1 MRATPL
7 LLTLALTLA
16 VTTPLEAQR
25 AYEPLNKETHRQR
38 RAKFLEAMD
47 GGIAIIVA
55 AQKDQDL
62 IYEFFVDHSDLHD
75 FIYLTGLEG
84 VDAWESALVLAPDA
98 ETYREILY
106 TSQDPDGI
114 REKTGIE
121 HVYPYELFMEHLSDG
136 ITDYS
141 LLRTHQRG
149 SKALATDLS
158 RSLGQEKNVYFNYQ
172 RFLNLAATPPERL
185 DIANRLRYFSPEVQV
200 KDASD
205 ILNRLRMIHDEAEIE
220 LLRKAS
226 DITVQAFME
235 SAKAVREEMTTQQIA
250 AIVNFTFE
258 YEHAAPSFRTN
269 ISISGPNAP
278 ARAGGRDWPI
288 GIVPRLGPWHVSD
301 GQMISYDIG
310 AEYAHYT
317 ADFGRSVPVSG
328 TYTTEQRRIAEIV
341 TRIQKQ
347 TIAAVRPGGT
357 FTESQALKDR
367 LMTEAGLGDVTGT
380 YGISHFVGMEIH
392 DVGFYDIPWEPGMCF
407 VIEWRVSQDD
417 FSIRFEDVILVTED
431 GHEWLTEHSP
441 IEPDEIEALMAQRG
455 IWEGGRQQ
463 PR

>member
-7 LLTLALTLA
+7 LLTLAVALA
-16 VTTPLEAQR
+16 ILTPLEAQR
-25 AYEPLNKETHRQR
+25 AYEPPNVEVHRER
-38 RAKFLEAMD
+38 RTKFLEAMD

-55 AQKDQDL
+55 AHTDQEL

-84 VDAWESALVLAPDA
+84 IDAWESALVLAPDA

-114 REKTGIE
+114 SQKTGIE
-121 HVYPYELFMEHLSDG
+121 HVYPYELLMEHLTDG
-136 ITDYS
+136 ITDFS

-149 SKALATDLS
+149 SKGLATDLS
-158 RSLGQEKNVYFNYQ
+158 RSLGEEKNVYFNYQ

-185 DIANRLRYFSPEVQV
+185 DIANRLRYFSPEVQM

-226 DITVQAFME
+226 DITVRAFME

-269 ISISGPNAP
+269 VRITGPDAP
-278 ARAGGRDWPI
+278 VTGEGREWPI
-288 GIVPRLGPWHVSD
+288 GTRPRLGPWHVSD

-317 ADFGRSVPVSG
+317 SDFGRSIPVSG
-328 TYTTEQRRIAEIV
+328 VYTPEQRRIAEIV

-347 TIAAVRPGGT
+347 TIGAVGPGGT

-367 LMTEAGLGDVTGT
+367 LMAEAGLGDVTGS

-407 VIEWRVSQDD
+407 VIEWRVSQAD

-431 GHEWLTEHSP
+431 GHEWLTEHAP
-441 IEPDEIEALMAQRG
+441 IEPDEIEALMAQQG
-455 IWEGGRQQ
+455 IWEGGR
-463 PR
+463 

>member
-1 MRATPL
+1 MRAPFL
-7 LLTLALTLA
+7 LLTLGVTLA
-16 VTTPLEAQR
+16 LVPHPPLEAQR
-25 AYEPLNKETHRQR
+25 AYEPPNAEVHRQR

-47 GGIAIIVA
+47 GGVAIVVA
-55 AQKDQDL
+55 ALKDQDN

-84 VDAWESALVLAPDA
+84 IEAYESALVLAPEA

-106 TSQDPDGI
+106 TSRDPAEM

-121 HVYPYELFMEHLSDG
+121 HVYPYELFLEHLSDA

-149 SKALATDLS
+149 SKALASDLS
-158 RSLGQEKNVYFNYQ
+158 RSLGDEKNVYFNYQ
-172 RFLNLAATPPERL
+172 RFLNLAETPPERL

-200 KDASD
+200 KDATD
-205 ILNRLRMIHDEAEIE
+205 ILNRLRMIHDETEIA
-220 LLRKAS
+220 LLRQAS

-269 ISISGPNAP
+269 VSITGPGAP
-278 ARAGGRDWPI
+278 ARGSGREWPL
-288 GIVPRLGPWHVSD
+288 GTRPRLGPWHVSD

-317 ADFGRSVPVSG
+317 SDFGRSIPVSG
-328 TYTTEQRRIAEIV
+328 TYTPEQRRIAEIV
-341 TRIQKQ
+341 TRIQKE
-347 TIAAVRPGGT
+347 TIAAVKPGGT

-367 LMTEAGLGDVTGT
+367 LMTEAGLGDVTGA

-407 VIEWRVSQDD
+407 VIEWSVTQDD

-455 IWEGGRQQ
+455 IREGGR
-463 PR
+463 

>member
-1 MRATPL
+1 MRSL
-7 LLTLALTLA
+7 LLTLTVVLA
-16 VTTPLEAQR
+16 SAQPLQAQR
-25 AYEPLNKETHRQR
+25 AYELPNKEVHSQR
-38 RAKFLEAMD
+38 RAKFLDAME
-47 GGIAIIVA
+47 GGIAIVVA
-55 AQKDQDL
+55 ALEDQDN

-75 FIYLTGLEG
+75 FIFLTGLEG
-84 VDAWESALVLAPDA
+84 IDAWQSALILVPGAQ
-98 ETYREILY
+98 TYREILY
-106 TSQDPDGI
+106 TSQDPDAMH
-114 REKTGIE
+114 EKTGIE
-121 HVYPYELFMEHLSDG
+121 HVYPYELLTEHLSDA
-136 ITDYS
+136 ITDYA

-158 RSLGQEKNVYFNYQ
+158 RSLGNEKLIYFNYQ
-172 RFLNLAATPPERL
+172 RFVNLAETPPDRL
-185 DIANRLRYFSPEVQV
+185 DLANRLRYFSPEVQMR
-200 KDASD
+200 DATD
-205 ILNRLRMIHDEAEIE
+205 ILNRLRMIHDEAGIA

-269 ISISGPNAP
+269 VSITGPGAP
-278 ARAGGRDWPI
+278 DRGRGREWPI
-288 GIVPRLGPWHVSD
+288 GTRRRLGPWPVED

-317 ADFGRSVPVSG
+317 SDFGRSIPVSG
-328 TYTTEQRRIAEIV
+328 KYTPEQRRIAEIV

-347 TIAAVRPGGT
+347 TIAAVKPGGT
-357 FTESQALKDR
+357 FAESQALKDR
-367 LMTEAGLGDVTGT
+367 LMREAGLGDATGS

-392 DVGFYDIPWEPGMCF
+392 DVGFYDVPWAPGMCF
-407 VIEWRVSQDD
+407 VIEWRVTQDD

-441 IEPDEIEALMAQRG
+441 IEPDEIEALMAQEGVWERG
-455 IWEGGRQQ
+455 R
-463 PR
+463 

>member
-1 MRATPL
+1 MRRSFVFLT
-7 LLTLALTLA
+7 LTLALA
-16 VTTPLEAQR
+16 TTAPIEAQR
-25 AYEPLNKETHRQR
+25 AFEPPNKQVHSQR
-38 RAKFLEAMD
+38 RARFLNAMD
-47 GGIAIIVA
+47 GGLAIVVA
-55 AQKDQDL
+55 ALEDQEN

-84 VDAWESALVLAPDA
+84 IEAFRSALVLAPDA

-106 TSQDPDGI
+106 TSQDPGEMS
-114 REKTGIE
+114 EKTGIE
-121 HVYPYELFMEHLSDG
+121 HVYPYEQLTEHLSDA

-158 RSLGQEKNVYFNYQ
+158 RSLGDEKNVYFNYQ
-172 RFLNLAATPPERL
+172 RFLNLAETPPERL
-185 DIANRLRYFSPEVQV
+185 DLANRLRYFSPEVQM
-200 KDASD
+200 KDATD
-205 ILNRLRMIHDEAEIE
+205 ILNRLRMIHDETEIA
-220 LLRKAS
+220 LLRTAS

-250 AIVNFTFE
+250 SIVNFTFE

-269 ISISGPNAP
+269 VTPSGPGVAQ
-278 ARAGGRDWPI
+278 RRGGGREWPI
-288 GIVPRLGPWHVSD
+288 GTRPRLGPWHVSD
-301 GQMISYDIG
+301 GQMLSYDIG

-317 ADFGRSVPVSG
+317 SDFGRTIPVSG
-328 TYTTEQRRIAEIV
+328 KYTPEQRRIAEIV
-341 TRIQKQ
+341 TRVQKQ
-347 TIAAVRPGGT
+347 TIAAVKPGGT

-367 LMTEAGLGDVTGT
+367 LMTEAGLGDVTGA

-407 VIEWRVSQDD
+407 VIEWRVSHEDW
-417 FSIRFEDVILVTED
+417 SIRFEDVILVTED

-441 IEPDEIEALMAQRG
+441 IEPDEIEALMAQEGVWERG
-455 IWEGGRQQ
+455 R
-463 PR
+463 

>member
-1 MRATPL
+1 MKKTIL
-7 LLTLALTLA
+7 FVILALAATS
-16 VTTPLEAQR
+16 PLHAQR
-25 AYEPLNKETHRQR
+25 AFDPLDPDVHSQR
-38 RAKFLEAMD
+38 RAKFLNAMD
-47 GGIAIIVA
+47 GGIAIVVA
-55 AQKDQDL
+55 ALEDQNN

-84 VDAWESALVLAPDA
+84 IDAFQSALVLAPDA
-98 ETYREILY
+98 EVFREILY
-106 TSQDPDGI
+106 TSQDPDLMA
-114 REKTGIE
+114 EKTGID
-121 HVYPYELFMEHLSDG
+121 HVYPYELLTEHLSDA
-136 ITDYS
+136 ITDYT

-158 RSLGQEKNVYFNYQ
+158 RSLGDEKNVYFNFQ
-172 RFLNLAATPPERL
+172 RFLNLAETPPERL
-185 DIANRLRYFSPEVQV
+185 DLANRLRYFSPEVHV
-200 KDASD
+200 KDATD
-205 ILNRLRMIHDEAEIE
+205 ILNRLRMIHDETEIA

-269 ISISGPNAP
+269 VSITGPGAP
-278 ARAGGRDWPI
+278 ARGSGREWPL
-288 GIVPRLGPWHVSD
+288 GTRPRLGQWHVSD
-301 GQMISYDIG
+301 GQMLSYDIG
-310 AEYAHYT
+310 AEYGHYT
-317 ADFGRSVPVSG
+317 SDFGRTIPVSG
-328 TYTTEQRRIAEIV
+328 KYTPEQRRIAEIV

-347 TIAAVRPGGT
+347 TIGAVRPGGT
-357 FTESQALKDR
+357 FIESQALKDR
-367 LMTEAGLGDVTGT
+367 LMTEAGLGDVTGA

-417 FSIRFEDVILVTED
+417 FSIRFEDVILVTEN

-441 IEPDEIEALMAQRG
+441 IEPDEIEALMAQQG
-455 IWEGGRQQ
+455 VWEGGR
-463 PR
+463 

>member
-1 MRATPL
+1 MRATSL
-7 LLTLALTLA
+7 LCIATSVLG
-16 VTTPLEAQR
+16 VTISLEAQR
-25 AYEPLNKETHRQR
+25 SYEPPNKEVHRQR
-38 RAKFLEAMD
+38 REKFLNAMD

-55 AQKDQDL
+55 ARKDQER

-75 FIYLTGLEG
+75 FIYLTGLERA
-84 VDAWESALVLAPDA
+84 DAWKSALVLAPDA
-98 ETYREILY
+98 EVYREILY
-106 TSQDPDGI
+106 TSQDPDEI
-114 REKTGIE
+114 QKRTGIE
-121 HVYPYELFMEHLSDG
+121 HVYPYEFFMEHLSDG

-149 SKALATDLS
+149 IKALATDLS
-158 RSLGQEKNVYFNYQ
+158 RSLGEEKQVYFNYQ
-172 RFLNLAATPPERL
+172 RFLNLSATPPERL

-205 ILNRLRMIHDEAEIE
+205 ILNRLRMIHDDAEIE

-226 DITVQAFME
+226 DITVEAFME

-269 ISISGPNAP
+269 VSISGPDAP
-278 ARAGGRDWPI
+278 VRRGRDWPI
-288 GIVPRLGPWHVSD
+288 GIRPRLGPWPVSN

-317 ADFGRSVPVSG
+317 SDFGRSIPVSG
-328 TYTTEQRRIAEIV
+328 RYTPEQRRIAEIV

-357 FTESQALKDR
+357 FTESQALKDK
-367 LMTEAGLGDVTGT
+367 LMTEAGLGNMTGT

-407 VIEWRVSQDD
+407 VIEWRVTQED

-431 GHEWLTEHSP
+431 GHEWLTKHSP
-441 IEPDEIEALMAQRG
+441 IEPDEIEALMAQSG
-455 IWEGGRQQ
+455 IWEKGR
-463 PR
+463 

>member
-1 MRATPL
+1 MRRRPL
-7 LLTLALTLA
+7 LLILALTLI
-16 VTTPLEAQR
+16 VTAPLEAQR
-25 AYEPLNKETHRQR
+25 AYEPPDKEAHQQR
-38 RAKFLEAMD
+38 RENFLEAMD

-55 AQKDQDL
+55 AHKDQER

-84 VDAWESALVLAPDA
+84 TDAWESALVLAPDA

-106 TSQDPDGI
+106 TSQDLDRI
-114 REKTGIE
+114 QEKTGIA
-121 HVYPYELFMEHLSDG
+121 HVYPYALFMEHLSDG

-149 SKALATDLS
+149 VKPVATDLS
-158 RSLGQEKNVYFNYQ
+158 RALGEEKHIYFNYQ

-185 DIANRLRYFSPEVQV
+185 DLANRLRYFSPEVQV

-269 ISISGPNAP
+269 VTPSGPDVP
-278 ARAGGRDWPI
+278 VRGGGRDWPI
-288 GIVPRLGPWHVSD
+288 GIRSRLGPWPVSN

-317 ADFGRSVPVSG
+317 SDFGRTIPVSG
-328 TYTTEQRRIAEIV
+328 RYTPEQRRVAEIV

-347 TIAAVRPGGT
+347 TIAAVKPGGT
-357 FTESQALKDR
+357 FTESQALKDS

-407 VIEWRVSQDD
+407 VIEWRVTQED

-455 IWEGGRQQ
+455 IWEEGR
-463 PR
+463 

>member
-1 MRATPL
+1 MRATLP
-7 LLTLALTLA
+7 LLTLILA
-16 VTTPLEAQR
+16 TAIPLQAQR
-25 AYEPLNKETHRQR
+25 AYEPLNKQVHSQR

-47 GGIAIIVA
+47 GGIGIIVA
-55 AQKDQDL
+55 AKKDQDF

-84 VDAWESALVLAPDA
+84 IDAWESALVLAPDA
-98 ETYREILY
+98 ETYSEILY
-106 TSQDPDGI
+106 TSQDPEQI
-114 REKTGIE
+114 QEKTGIE
-121 HVYPYELFMEHLSDG
+121 HVYPYELFMEHLSDA

-149 SKALATDLS
+149 SKALASDLS
-158 RSLGQEKNVYFNYQ
+158 RSLGNDKNVYFNYQ
-172 RFLNLAATPPERL
+172 RFLNLAETPPERL
-185 DIANRLRYFSPEVQV
+185 DLVNRLRYFSPEVQV
-200 KDASD
+200 KDATD
-205 ILNRLRMIHDEAEIE
+205 ILNRLRMIHDDTEIA

-226 DITVQAFME
+226 NITVQAFME
-235 SAKAVREEMTTQQIA
+235 SAKAVREEMTTQQVA

-269 ISISGPNAP
+269 VSISGPGVP
-278 ARAGGRDWPI
+278 QGGGVEREWPI
-288 GIVPRLGPWHVSD
+288 GSRPRLGPWYVMD
-301 GQMISYDIG
+301 GQMLSYDIG

-317 ADFGRSVPVSG
+317 SDFGRTIPVSG
-328 TYTTEQRRIAEIV
+328 KYTTEQRRVAEIV

-347 TIAAVRPGGT
+347 TIAAVKPGGT

-367 LMTEAGLGDVTGT
+367 LMTEAGLGDMTGT

-392 DVGFYDIPWEPGMCF
+392 DVGFYDISWEPGMCF

-417 FSIRFEDVILVTED
+417 FSIRFEDVILVTEN
-431 GHEWLTEHSP
+431 GHEWLTEQSP

-455 IWEGGRQQ
+455 VWEEGR
-463 PR
+463 

>member
-1 MRATPL
+1 MTTRLL
-7 LLTLALTLA
+7 LLTLALAATS
-16 VTTPLEAQR
+16 PLQGQR
-25 AYEPLNKETHRQR
+25 AFEPPNKEVHSQR
-38 RAKFLEAMD
+38 RARFLDAMD

-55 AQKDQDL
+55 ALEDQDN

-84 VDAWESALVLAPDA
+84 IEAWQSALVLAPDA

-106 TSQDPDGI
+106 TSQDPQEI
-114 REKTGIE
+114 AEKTGIE
-121 HVYPYELFMEHLSDG
+121 QVYPYELLTEHLSDA

-149 SKALATDLS
+149 SKELATDLS
-158 RSLGQEKNVYFNYQ
+158 RSLGDDKNVYFNFQ
-172 RFLNLAATPPERL
+172 RFLNLAETPPERL
-185 DIANRLRYFSPEVQV
+185 DLANRLRYFSPEVHL
-200 KDASD
+200 KDATD
-205 ILNRLRMIHDEAEIE
+205 ILNRLRMIHDEAEIAM
-220 LLRKAS
+220 LRRAS

-269 ISISGPNAP
+269 VSITGPDAP
-278 ARAGGRDWPI
+278 ARGGGREWPI
-288 GIVPRLGPWHVSD
+288 GTRPRLGQWYVSD
-301 GQMISYDIG
+301 GQMLSYDIG

-317 ADFGRSVPVSG
+317 SDFGRTIPVSG
-328 TYTTEQRRIAEIV
+328 KYTPEQRRIAEIV
-341 TRIQKQ
+341 ARVQKQ
-347 TIAAVRPGGT
+347 TIAAVKPGGT

-367 LMTEAGLGDVTGT
+367 LMTEAGLGDVTGA

-441 IEPDEIEALMAQRG
+441 IEPDEIEALMVQEG
-455 IWEGGRQQ
+455 IWEKGRG
-463 PR
+463 P

>member
-1 MRATPL
+1 MRATL
-7 LLTLALTLA
+7 QLLALALA
-16 VTTPLEAQR
+16 LAAASPLPAQR
-25 AYEPLNKETHRQR
+25 AYEPPNKEAHRQR

-55 AQKDQDL
+55 AQKDQDF

-84 VDAWESALVLAPDA
+84 IDAWESALVLAPDA
-98 ETYREILY
+98 DVYREILY
-106 TSQDPDGI
+106 TSQDPEEIQG
-114 REKTGIE
+114 KTGIE
-121 HVYPYELFMEHLSDG
+121 HIYPYELFMEHLSDA

-158 RSLGQEKNVYFNYQ
+158 RSLGEEKKVYFNYQ
-172 RFLNLAATPPERL
+172 RFLNLAETPPERL

-205 ILNRLRMIHDEAEIE
+205 ILNRLRMIHDVAEIE

-226 DITVQAFME
+226 DITVRAFME

-269 ISISGPNAP
+269 VSITGPDAP
-278 ARAGGRDWPI
+278 ARGSGREWPI
-288 GIVPRLGPWHVSD
+288 GTRARLGPWHVSD

-328 TYTTEQRRIAEIV
+328 KYTPEQRRIAEIV
-341 TRIQKQ
+341 TRVQKQ
-347 TIAAVRPGGT
+347 VIAAVKPGRT
-357 FTESQALKDR
+357 FGESQALKDR
-367 LMTEAGLGDVTGT
+367 LMTEAGLGGVTGT

-407 VIEWRVSQDD
+407 VIEWSVRQDD

-431 GHEWLTEHSP
+431 GHEWLTGHSP
-441 IEPDEIEALMAQRG
+441 IEPDEIEALMAERG
-455 IWEGGRQQ
+455 IWEGGR
-463 PR
+463 

>member
-1 MRATPL
+1 MKAMPL
-7 LLTLALTLA
+7 LLTLALA
-16 VTTPLEAQR
+16 WAASSPLEAQR
-25 AYEPLNKETHRQR
+25 AYEPPNKEAHRQR
-38 RAKFLEAMD
+38 RAKFLEAME

-55 AQKDQDL
+55 AHKDQER

-84 VDAWESALVLAPDA
+84 IDAWESALVLAPDA

-106 TSQDPDGI
+106 TSQDPDRI
-114 REKTGIE
+114 RSKTGIE
-121 HVYPYELFMEHLSDG
+121 HVYPYPLFMEHLSDG

-158 RSLGQEKNVYFNYQ
+158 LSLGEAKNVYFNYQ

-200 KDASD
+200 RDASD

-220 LLRKAS
+220 FLRKAS
-226 DITVQAFME
+226 NITVRAFME
-235 SAKAVREEMTTQQIA
+235 SAKAVRQDMTTQQIA

-269 ISISGPNAP
+269 VSITGADAP
-278 ARAGGRDWPI
+278 ERRGRDWPI
-288 GIVPRLGPWHVSD
+288 GIRPRLGPWPVSD

-328 TYTTEQRRIAEIV
+328 KYTAEQRRIAEIV

-347 TIAAVRPGGT
+347 TIAAVRPGRT
-357 FTESQALKDR
+357 FTQSQTLKDR
-367 LMTEAGLGDVTGT
+367 LMTEAGLGDVTGS

-407 VIEWRVSQDD
+407 VIEWRVSQQD

-455 IWEGGRQQ
+455 IWEGGR
-463 PR
+463 

>member
-1 MRATPL
+1 MRAML
-7 LLTLALTLA
+7 LFLALIFVATIP
-16 VTTPLEAQR
+16 VEAQR
-25 AYEPLNKETHRQR
+25 AYESPNKEIHRLR

-55 AQKDQDL
+55 AHKDQDH

-84 VDAWESALVLAPDA
+84 TDAWQSALVLAPGA
-98 ETYREILY
+98 ETFREILY
-106 TSQDPDGI
+106 TSQDPTGI
-114 REKTGIE
+114 QQKTGIE
-121 HVYPYELFMEHLSDG
+121 NVYPYELFMEHLSDG

-158 RSLGQEKNVYFNYQ
+158 RSLGTEKNVYFNYQ

-185 DIANRLRYFSPEVQV
+185 DIANRLRYFSPEVRM

-226 DITVQAFME
+226 NITVRAFME
-235 SAKAVREEMTTQQIA
+235 SAKAVRREMTTQQIA

-269 ISISGPNAP
+269 ITVSGPEAP
-278 ARAGGRDWPI
+278 SRTGARDWPI
-288 GIVPRLGPWHVSD
+288 GIRPRLGPWPVSD

-317 ADFGRSVPVSG
+317 SDFGRSIPVSG
-328 TYTTEQRRIAEIV
+328 KYTPEQRRIAEIV

-347 TIAAVRPGGT
+347 TIAAVRPGRT
-357 FTESQALKDR
+357 FAQSQELKDR

-407 VIEWRVSQDD
+407 VIEWRVSQQD

-431 GHEWLTEHSP
+431 GHEWLTQHSP
-441 IEPDEIEALMAQRG
+441 IEPDEIEALMAQTG
-455 IWEGGRQQ
+455 IWENG
-463 PR
+463 